1 MGLNLSSKAIVFRVK
16 DANGTWRDYSRQ
28 VLAGFAEAA
37 KMPDRQAGGII
48 PFSAQITLKARADML
63 PVDNYED
70 ATLFRF
76 SAETDLQI
84 QATDGNFYQFP
95 AKLFILSATPIQ
107 QGGLTVGNTLELGC
121 PLRIKNVE
129 STLNTRAMD
138 IKIGGGSALSN
149 LIIRAFNLAGIA
161 CTAYSSSGATLSHP
175 RDFGNNFVA
184 AAAKLLD
191 SARMIAW
198 SQPTI
203 NTPIT
208 PQGTGGAVYIDAI
221 NTEPTAANVV
231 KTVDIRQGDMLTFEP
246 FQEPRNPNNQA
257 LLANEYVV
265 TSTPYAYRSTPTRT
279 VDDEGDTTTVV
290 EISFSQGRKTTTI
303 TEEQLGSNIY
313 SGLPSNYP
321 SGNIAAQVTEQT
333 STYNTSG
340 DKALVRSEES
350 TNLRFALA
358 AQSLKGY
365 LTGKYQ
371 QLKSL
376 PEPSSEDLA
385 KLAKL
390 LVKINRY
397 SWSNLLQGA
406 REKIITP
413 SYDEDR
419 RVVKMT
425 TVEKMTRAE
434 ILAGLGNGVDWEI
447 VTDSPLNLSGVITV
461 RTTVLKRFKVGGE
474 WCERPTVTCLKCM
487 GTEAHRADLN
497 YRLAQAYQGTAP
509 EGETPIPNEALYNQI
524 IAEALT
530 MVTMP
535 VQRIRVLGNGETKP
549 GSLDT
554 MPERYTAEQVQ
565 VQASHGYATPY
576 NLTLKQALSMEFPG
590 DFSATSIGGELAVR
604 IRQRDYA
611 RVIGN
616 IVRARQKLRKVQKAP
631 LWPEILTQWRPW
643 MAIDVIDMKGVKY
656 RCAFDGIRIMFSPE
670 ECYWEQELVQLGT
683 VDANGNLNSTLT

>member
-1 MGLNLSSKAIVFRVK
+1 
-16 DANGTWRDYSRQ
+16 
-28 VLAGFAEAA
+28 
-37 KMPDRQAGGII
+37 
-48 PFSAQITLKARADML
+48 ML

-70 ATLFRF
+70 SALFRF
-76 SAETDLQI
+76 SSETDLQI

-121 PLRIKNVE
+121 PLRIKNRE
-129 STLNTRAMD
+129 STLDTRAMD
-138 IKIGGGSALSN
+138 LKIGGRSSLSN
-149 LIIRAFNLAGIA
+149 LIITAFRLSGIS
-161 CTAYSSSGATLSHP
+161 CTAYSTAGATLSHP

-191 SARMIAW
+191 SARMTAW
-198 SQPTI
+198 SQPTV
-203 NTPIT
+203 NAPSS

-221 NTEPTAANVV
+221 KTEPTADDVV

-257 LLANEYVV
+257 LLANEYTV
-265 TSTPYAYRSTPTRT
+265 TSTPYAYRETPTRT

-290 EISFSQGRKTTTI
+290 EISFGGGRKTTTV

-313 SGLPSNYP
+313 SGLPGNYP
-321 SGNIAAQVTEQT
+321 SGSLTAQVTEQT
-333 STYNTSG
+333 STYSTSG

-371 QLKSL
+371 QL
-376 PEPSSEDLA
+376 EDSGEDSGEILA
-385 KLAKL
+385 K
-390 LVKINRY
+390 IGRY

-406 REKIITP
+406 REKTITP
-413 SYDEDR
+413 SYDGER
-419 RVVKMT
+419 RVVKMV

-434 ILAGLGNGVDWEI
+434 ILAGLGNGVDWGI
-447 VTDSPLNLSGVITV
+447 VTDSPLNLSGVITA
-461 RTTVLKRFKVGGE
+461 RTTVLKRFKVGAE

-509 EGETPIPNEALYNQI
+509 EGETPIPNEALYTQI

-530 MVTMP
+530 TVTMP

-565 VQASHGYATPY
+565 VQASKVYTTPY
-576 NLTLKQALSMEFPG
+576 NLSLKQALSMEFPG
-590 DFSATSIGGELAVR
+590 DFSATAIGGELAVR
-604 IRQRDYA
+604 TRQRAYA
-611 RVIGN
+611 EVIGN
-616 IVRARQKLRKVQKAP
+616 ITRARQKLRKVQKAP

>member
-1 MGLNLSSKAIVFRVK
+1 MQNIAARKIVFRVK

-28 VLAGFAEAA
+28 VLAGFAEAS

-70 ATLFRF
+70 SALFRF
-76 SAETDLQI
+76 SSETDLQL

-121 PLRIKNVE
+121 ALRIKNRE
-129 STLNTRAMD
+129 STLDTRAMD
-138 IKIGGGSALSN
+138 LKIGGRSSLSN
-149 LIIRAFNLAGIA
+149 LIITAFRLAGIS
-161 CTAYSSSGATLSHP
+161 CTAYSTAGATLSHP

-191 SARMIAW
+191 SARMTAW
-198 SQPTI
+198 SQPTV
-203 NTPIT
+203 NAPSS
-208 PQGTGGAVYIDAI
+208 PQGTGGAVYIDTI
-221 NTEPTAANVV
+221 KTEPTAADVV

-257 LLANEYVV
+257 LLANEYTV
-265 TSTPYAYRSTPTRT
+265 TSTPYAYRETPTRT

-290 EISFSQGRKTTTI
+290 EISFSAGRKTTTV

-313 SGLPSNYP
+313 SGLPGNYP
-321 SGNIAAQVTEQT
+321 SGNITAQVTEQT
-333 STYNTSG
+333 STYSTSG

-371 QLKSL
+371 QLEDSG
-376 PEPSSEDLA
+376 EDSSDI
-385 KLAKL
+385 

-406 REKIITP
+406 REKTITP
-413 SYDEDR
+413 SYDGER
-419 RVVKMT
+419 RVVKMV

-434 ILAGLGNGVDWEI
+434 ILAGLGNGVDWGI
-447 VTDSPLNLSGVITV
+447 VTDSPLNLSGVITA
-461 RTTVLKRFKVGGE
+461 RTTILKRFKVGGE

-530 MVTMP
+530 TVTMP

-554 MPERYTAEQVQ
+554 MPEQYTAEQVQ
-565 VQASHGYATPY
+565 VQASKVYTTPY
-576 NLTLKQALSMEFPG
+576 NLSLKQALSMEFPG
-590 DFSATSIGGELAVR
+590 DFSATAIGGELPVR
-604 IRQRDYA
+604 IRQRAYA
-611 RVIGN
+611 EVIGN